1 MPTEQSQFTTFK
13 PIAIANDAKA
23 REAKQYYQDNGLIP
37 DNPFMVKF
45 LEQSNTVQPITNIS
59 TPSKDMDIAAAL
71 ANRLTKT
78 PLSTPEKAIED
89 MNVNVA
95 AFTPKASV
103 SQRAKEAIKFFMGK
117 GYTKEMA
124 SGIAG
129 NLYAESGLNH
139 LRSQNNGGPGFGLGQ
154 WEGPRQAHFKQVMGK
169 DIRKSTA
176 QDQLEFI
183 NWELNNTEKG
193 AKAALLKTKSP
204 AEAAFVFANK
214 YERMKKYNKEREAYA
229 QGFYTTK

>member
-1 MPTEQSQFTTFK
+1 MPNELNQFATFK
-13 PIAIANDAKA
+13 PIEIANDSRVQEA
-23 REAKQYYQDNGLIP
+23 RQYYQDNGLVP
-37 DNPFMVKF
+37 DNPFMTKF
-45 LEQSNTVQPITNIS
+45 LDQATTTQSIPNIS
-59 TPSKDMDIAAAL
+59 TPSKDMDIAALL
-71 ANRLTKT
+71 ANKLTKA
-78 PLSTPEKAIED
+78 PLSTPEKAFD
-89 MNVNVA
+89 DVNVNVA
-95 AFTPKASV
+95 NFTPKASV
-103 SQRAKEAIKFFMGK
+103 SQKAKEAIKFFMGK

-139 LRSQNNGGPGFGLGQ
+139 LRPQNNGGPGFGLAQ

-169 DIRKSTA
+169 DVQKSTA

-193 AKAALLKTKSP
+193 AKLALLKTKSP
-204 AEAAFVFANK
+204 AEAAYAFANK

-229 QGFYTTK
+229 NTFYTTK